1 MCDCESFCEHGNFA
15 RTRWA
20 RRFPIGR
27 TAEVAEGVD
36 YESVRRVDAKMR
48 HLMAAILCA
57 ATASGF
63 VIGRFRSPLPLAL
76 RCHGC
81 HLAAGLPI
89 NESSTI
95 AEMRAFIAEKG
106 LDIKTT
112 GKGRTKD
119 VIYEEIT
126 NLSRDGAPAAA
137 GRAGEPSGAEA
148 TPPEPEPELL
158 APNGFVWGG
167 TF

>member
-1 MCDCESFCEHGNFA
+1 MCDCESFFEHGNFA

-27 TAEVAEGVD
+27 TAEVADCID
-36 YESVRRVDAKMR
+36 YEKVRRVDAKMR

>member
-1 MCDCESFCEHGNFA
+1 
-15 RTRWA
+15 
-20 RRFPIGR
+20 
-27 TAEVAEGVD
+27 
-36 YESVRRVDAKMR
+36 MR
-48 HLMAAILCA
+48 HLYHLMAAILCA

-63 VIGRFRSPLPLAL
+63 VIGRFHSPLPVVL
-76 RCHGC
+76 RCQGC

-89 NESSTI
+89 DASSTI
-95 AEMRAFIAEKG
+95 AEMRAFIAEQG

-137 GRAGEPSGAEA
+137 GHAGEPSGAEA

>member
-1 MCDCESFCEHGNFA
+1 
-15 RTRWA
+15 
-20 RRFPIGR
+20 
-27 TAEVAEGVD
+27 
-36 YESVRRVDAKMR
+36 
-48 HLMAAILCA
+48 MAAILCA